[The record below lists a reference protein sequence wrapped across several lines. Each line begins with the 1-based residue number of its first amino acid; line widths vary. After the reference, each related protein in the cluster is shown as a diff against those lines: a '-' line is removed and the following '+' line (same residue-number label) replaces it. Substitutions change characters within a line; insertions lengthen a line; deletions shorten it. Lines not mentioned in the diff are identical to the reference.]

1 MAIVNMNKI
10 TLIGLEADQS
20 QMIETL
26 MKMGVVEINNLEE
39 RANEEE
45 WAPLIRQDGNQQ
57 AVTKLDTQVQQVQSA
72 IKHLEEYDTRKKGL
86 FATKPVVTDEKYREL
101 IDNQQHI
108 NKVITRIGEFDQ
120 QLTALRAEE
129 NRLSNLTA
137 TLDPWQ
143 SLTVPLDFTGTQN
156 TTFVLGVIPEIT
168 DIDNVQSQLSEE
180 ALQSDMRIISEDKD
194 QYYVSVIY
202 YTSIEQN
209 VMEVLKKYGFVR
221 VEFKELAGTV
231 KSNVADAHHRI
242 LEIQKERDNI
252 KQEMS
257 ELSHEKSLLQTFH
270 DALLIERDRQEILS
284 NMIKTD
290 SVFVLEGWLPEKVSK
305 KVEEQMKQ
313 KWECI
318 VDITVPDKEEE
329 IPVLL
334 ENHSLVKPFEIVI
347 DLYGLP
353 HSKTLDSTVLM
364 APFFFVFFGL
374 MVSDAGYGLLM
385 ALITGIVLMR
395 FKLEGMA
402 YKLIKLL
409 FFGGISTFLWGAMFG
424 GWFGDIVQ
432 VVTTGQYEIP
442 PIWFNP
448 LDDPMRLLIWSFIF
462 GGIHLY
468 VGMGIQAYVFI
479 RDGKVWDAVFDIGL
493 WYVFLTG
500 IVLFALGDAVAAVA
514 PYVTIG
520 GAAGL
525 VLTQGRKQKGILKK
539 ALMGILS
546 LYNVTGFLSDVLSY
560 SRLLA
565 LGLATGVIATVV
577 NTVGSLFGLG
587 GLGILVLIIVFI
599 GGHTFNILI
608 NALGA
613 YVHASRLQ
621 YVEFFGK
628 FYEGGGK
635 AFKPFK
641 IKTKYVDFE
650 NKEAI

>member
-20 QMIETL
+20 QMVETL

-39 RANEEE
+39 RAKEEE
-45 WAPLIRQDGNQQ
+45 WAMLIRQDGNQQ
-57 AVTKLDTQVQQVQSA
+57 AVTKVDTQIQQVQAA
-72 IKHLEEYDTRKKGL
+72 IKHLEQYDTRKKAL
-86 FATKPVVTDEKYREL
+86 FEPKPVITDEKYREML
-101 IDNQQHI
+101 DNEKHI
-108 NKVITRIGEFDQ
+108 RKVITRIGEFDQ
-120 QLTALRAEE
+120 QLTSLRAEE
-129 NRLSNLTA
+129 NRLENLMA
-137 TLDPWQ
+137 TLAPWQ
-143 SLTVPLDFTGTQN
+143 SLTAPLGFNGTQN
-156 TTFVLGVIPEIT
+156 TAFLLGVMPEIT
-168 DIDNVQSQLSEE
+168 DVANMQAELSSE
-180 ALQSDMRIISEDKD
+180 ALESEIHMISEDKD

-202 YTSIEQN
+202 YTPIEQN

-221 VEFKELAGTV
+221 VEFKELTGTV
-231 KSNVADAHHRI
+231 KSNLDGAKSRI
-242 LEIQKERDNI
+242 IEIQKERDSI
-252 KQEMS
+252 RQEMA
-257 ELSHEKSLLQTFH
+257 ELSHEKRLLQIFH
-270 DALLIERDRQEILS
+270 DALILERDRKEVLS
-284 NMIKTD
+284 NMVKTD
-290 SVFVLEGWLPEKVSK
+290 SVFVLEGWVPEKISK
-305 KVEEQMKQ
+305 KVAEYIQQ
-313 KWECI
+313 KWECV
-318 VDITVPDKEEE
+318 VDIIAPDKEEAF
-329 IPVLL
+329 PVLL
-334 ENHSLVKPFEIVI
+334 ENHSLIKPFELVI

-353 HSKTLDSTVLM
+353 HSRTLDSNVLM

-395 FKLEGMA
+395 FKLEGML

-432 VVTTGQYEIP
+432 VVSTGQYEIP
-442 PIWFNP
+442 PLWFNP

-479 RDGKVWDAVFDIGL
+479 RNGRVWDAIFDIGL

-500 IVLFALGDAVAAVA
+500 ILLFALGDAVAAFA

-520 GAAGL
+520 GAVGL
-525 VLTQGRKQKGILKK
+525 VLTQGRTQKGILKK

-635 AFKPFK
+635 AFNPFK